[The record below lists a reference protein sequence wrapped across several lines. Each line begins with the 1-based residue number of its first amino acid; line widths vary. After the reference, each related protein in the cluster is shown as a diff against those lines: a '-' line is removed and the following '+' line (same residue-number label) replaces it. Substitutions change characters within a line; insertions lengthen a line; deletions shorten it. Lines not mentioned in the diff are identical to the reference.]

1 MNKFL
6 APLISILVALSL
18 AACGK
23 KEATPEPAAPA
34 AQTESAQPAAPA
46 TNEAAQQTQE
56 SATPESEAA
65 ATAPT
70 EEISETDDGA
80 GSATGEG
87 TATAQNTASV
97 QPSLRLGGQAQT
109 PPASSQFKEGKNY
122 QKVVPAQP
130 TSVAPGKVEVMEVFW
145 YGCGHCF
152 QLDPAIESWRGKA
165 RAPYVEF
172 VRVPAMWNEN
182 TRMHARVFYTAE
194 LLGKLD
200 TLHPLL
206 FREIH
211 VNGNPLNTVDRI
223 AAFFEQQGVN
233 REEFKKAFSSFAVES
248 KLQRADFLNRRYRVQ
263 SVPLVAV
270 NGKYTTDVAQAG
282 GEPQLFTLIN
292 ELSASEHG
300 G

>member
-6 APLISILVALSL
+6 APLIPIFVALAL
-18 AACGK
+18 AACSK
-23 KEATPEPAAPA
+23 KEAAPEPAAPA
-34 AQTESAQPAAPA
+34 AQSENTQPASPSA
-46 TNEAAQQTQE
+46 TNEPATQGQP

-70 EEISETDDGA
+70 EEISETDD
-80 GSATGEG
+80 SAPGGEG
-87 TATAQNTASV
+87 AATAQNTASV
-97 QPSLRLGGQAQT
+97 HPSLRLGGPAQT
-109 PPASSQFKEGKNY
+109 APATSSQFKEGKNY
-122 QKVVPAQP
+122 QKIVPAQP
-130 TSVAPGKVEVMEVFW
+130 TTAAPGKVEVMEVFW

-152 QLDPAIESWRGKA
+152 QLDPALESWRGKG

-200 TLHPLL
+200 ELHSLI

-211 VNGNPLNTVDRI
+211 VNGDPLNTVDLI
-223 AAFFEQQGVN
+223 AAFFEKQGVK
-233 REEFKKAFSSFAVES
+233 REAFKDAFASFAVES

-263 SVPLVAV
+263 SVPVVVV
-270 NGKYTTDVAQAG
+270 NGKYTTDVGQAG
-282 GEPQLFTLIN
+282 GEPQLLTLIN